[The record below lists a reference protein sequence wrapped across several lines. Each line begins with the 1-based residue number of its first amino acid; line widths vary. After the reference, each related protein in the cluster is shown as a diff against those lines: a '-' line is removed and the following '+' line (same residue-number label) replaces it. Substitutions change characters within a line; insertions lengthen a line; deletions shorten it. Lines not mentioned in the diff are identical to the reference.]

1 MFIRSLYIFVIG
13 VLMVACSQQEQEKR
27 EGDGRPGMPQTA
39 ARCLEEAEAALASD
53 SIRQGE
59 TLLRKTIQLSEAT
72 EDWHTN
78 YIAYQ
83 RLAEALSQSNPE
95 EALRLM
101 KKALTVYEQHPDNER
116 NYVILLDYAGTY
128 AAQVAFTSEEPSTSE
143 AAEPGS
149 ESPQTGSYDEA
160 LDFIHRAYDIAE
172 DRQMTDLMCQTLT
185 SLANIAWAKEDYH
198 QAIDYARRALAKE
211 GAEDAEG
218 TGGTGAGTL
227 QVLARSYLSLDML
240 DSAETVYRQIEPGD
254 DVHLSYIVQSNLVKI
269 ALRRLG
275 ATEVED
281 SVDEAFNQIED
292 IYFKALEQKDQY
304 YQATLQQ
311 EMENQQLE
319 YRSQLYART
328 LLTFII
334 ASLVILLAVVLALR
348 YRIRMLHQQRA
359 YEQSRLEN
367 ELLVQEQEKRRLQEE
382 AEHQKTLLH
391 QANEVVTFLQGFIL
405 ERTEVLKK
413 LNQSGD
419 SVIYLSQYEWSE
431 IERTLN
437 AIDSNRFAHLR
448 EQYPNMQE
456 DDIRLCILTR
466 LGLSNRTIGNIYCIS
481 VSAVQH
487 RKLKLKKEVFGESSP
502 DITLEQILNS
512 K

>member
-1 MFIRSLYIFVIG
+1 MFTKSLYIFIIG
-13 VLMVACSQQEQEKR
+13 ILMVACSQQQQKS
-27 EGDGRPGMPQTA
+27 DSQTA
-39 ARCLEEAEAALASD
+39 ARCLEEAETALAND

-59 TLLRKTIQLSEAT
+59 TLLRKAIQLSEAS

-78 YIAYQ
+78 YIAHQ
-83 RLAEALSQSNPE
+83 RLAEAISQSNPE

-101 KKALTVYEQHPDNER
+101 KKALTVYEQHPDDER

-128 AAQVAFTSEEPSTSE
+128 AAQLAFITE
-143 AAEPGS
+143 
-149 ESPQTGSYDEA
+149 GSYDEA
-160 LDFIHRAYDIAE
+160 TDFINRAYAIAKKT
-172 DRQMTDLMCQTLT
+172 QMKDMMCQTLT
-185 SLANIAWAKEDYH
+185 SLANIAWAKEDYRQALDYAH
-198 QAIDYARRALAKE
+198 QALA
-211 GAEDAEG
+211 AENAEG
-218 TGGTGAGTL
+218 TESTESGTL
-227 QVLARSYLSLDML
+227 QVLARSYFSLNML
-240 DSAETVYRQIEPGD
+240 DSAETVYRQIDTGD
-254 DVHLSYIVQSNLVKI
+254 DVHLAYIVQSNLAKI

-281 SVDEAFNQIED
+281 SVDEAFLQIED
-292 IYFKALEQKDQY
+292 FYYKALQQKDQY
-304 YQATLQQ
+304 YQASLKQ

-319 YRSQLYART
+319 YRSKIYGRT
-328 LLTFII
+328 LLIAII
-334 ASLVILLAVVLALR
+334 ASGIILLAVVLALR
-348 YRIRMLHQQRA
+348 YRIRM
-359 YEQSRLEN
+359 
-367 ELLVQEQEKRRLQEE
+367 QEQEKRQLQQE

-419 SVIYLSQYEWSE
+419 SLIYLTPHEWSE

-437 AIDSNRFAHLR
+437 AIDNNRFAKIR

-466 LGLSNRTIGNIYCIS
+466 LGLSNRTIGNIYCITI
-481 VSAVQH
+481 SAVQH
-487 RKLKLKKEVFGESSP
+487 RKLKLKKDVFGESNP

-512 K
+512 R